1 MKVADPLNFISLIN
15 YLNSI
20 SFLFSVLRRGKNK
33 YSIVCASYE
42 AANFF
47 LKTLTTYLVTK
58 CSATFFCARGNC
70 WFNKTK
76 QLKDCFKIVSKMILL
91 LFRKS

>member
-70 WFNKTK
+70 YIIKLNN
-76 QLKDCFKIVSKMILL
+76 FKIVSKMILL